1 MELNKHVVAMLDFE
15 EQAIVMFAFEE
26 LAILLVDSDYFAHSV
41 A

>member
-15 EQAIVMFAFEE
+15 EQAIAMFAFEE
-26 LAILLVDSDYFAHSV
+26 LAIPLVDSDYFAHSV